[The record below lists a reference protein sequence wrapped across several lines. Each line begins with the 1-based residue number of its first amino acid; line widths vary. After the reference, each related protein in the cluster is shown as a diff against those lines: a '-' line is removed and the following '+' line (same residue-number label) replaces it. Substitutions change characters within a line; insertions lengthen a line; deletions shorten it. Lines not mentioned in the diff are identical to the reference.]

1 MTKTRK
7 EFDSLGSVNVP
18 ADKFWAAQT
27 ERSRKNFKIGPSGSM
42 PIEVI
47 HGFALLKKAIA
58 HVNSDLGILSKRKRD
73 LISKVCD
80 EIYSGKLDDHFP
92 LVVWQTGS
100 GTQTNMNVNEVIVN
114 RAKKISKNITLH
126 PNDDVNKSQSS
137 NDTFPTAMNMA
148 ALYLLVNNTI
158 PALKMLLKS
167 LKKKSSSFSKIIK
180 IGRTHFMDATPLTV
194 GQEFSGYVSQIEKG
208 LNELQA
214 SCDDLCELAIGG
226 TAVGTGLNTIQ
237 GFDKLV
243 LEKINFLY
251 KKRGFKKSFIV
262 SKNKFEALSSNEGLV
277 SSHHALKQLA
287 LSINKIANDIR
298 ISSSG
303 PRSGIGEL
311 ILPANEPGSS
321 IMPGKVNPTQ
331 CEAITMVCSQVVG
344 NDTAISFGAAQGHF
358 QLNVFRPMMIYN
370 FILSAKILGDACIS
384 FSKNCVDGIK
394 VNKKKINENLNNSL
408 MLVTAL
414 NSHIGYDQAAR
425 IAKYAFEKDITL
437 KDAAKNLNILS
448 EKDFDKLVNVNNMV
462 GPNKKSPN

>member
-1 MTKTRK
+1 MIKTRK

-18 ADKFWAAQT
+18 SNKFWGAQT
-27 ERSRKNFKIGPSGSM
+27 ERSRNNFKIGSPGSM
-42 PIEVI
+42 PIEVV
-47 HGFALLKKAIA
+47 HAFALLKKSIA
-58 HVNSDLGILSKRKRD
+58 HVNCDLGILSKRKRD

-80 EIYSGKLDDHFP
+80 EIYSGQLDDHFP

-100 GTQTNMNVNEVIVN
+100 GTQTNMNINEVIVN
-114 RAKKISKNITLH
+114 RAKEISKNINLH

-148 ALYLLVNNTI
+148 ALHLLVNHTI
-158 PALKMLLKS
+158 PGLKTLLKS
-167 LKKKSSSFSKIIK
+167 LKKKSSSFSRIIK
-180 IGRTHFMDATPLTV
+180 IGRTHFMDATPLTL

-208 LNELQA
+208 LEKTLN
-214 SCDDLCELAIGG
+214 SCYDLRELAIGG
-226 TAVGTGLNTIQ
+226 TAVGTGLNTIK
-237 GFDKLV
+237 GFDKMV
-243 LEKINFLY
+243 VKKINSFY
-251 KKRGFKKSFIV
+251 KKIGFKSSFL
-262 SKNKFEALSSNEGLV
+262 SASNKFEALSSNEGIV

-331 CEAITMVCSQVVG
+331 CEAITMVCSQIIG
-344 NDTAISFGAAQGHF
+344 NDTAISFGATQGHF

-370 FILSAKILGDACIS
+370 FILSAKILGDACMS
-384 FSKNCVDGIK
+384 FSNNCIKGIK
-394 VNKKKINENLNNSL
+394 ANKAQIDKNLHNSL

-414 NSHIGYDQAAR
+414 NTHIGYDQAAK
-425 IAKYAFEKDITL
+425 IAKYAYEKNLTL
-437 KDAAKNLNILS
+437 KDASINLNILS
-448 EKDFDKLVNVNNMV
+448 EKDFTRLVNPSDMIA
-462 GPNKKSPN
+462 PNKKSPN